1 MDLDRLGTLQEPWYP
16 IPADEHERL
25 AALRAYG
32 ILDTEPEPPFDDLVA
47 MARDACDTPIS
58 LISLIDA
65 DRQWFKASLGVDAN
79 ETPRCI
85 AFCAHAIMRPE
96 VFEVRDAQ
104 TDERFRDNPLVT
116 GAPFIRFYAGV
127 PLRGATGH
135 ALGTLCVI
143 DDRPKALDP
152 RQRETLE
159 RLARQ
164 VVQNLELRKRT
175 TELEEARRR
184 AESAARVKSEFL
196 AMMSHEIRTPMN
208 GILGAAEILSGLQLT
223 PDQRELVDIVVSSS
237 RGLLRILN
245 DILDLSKLESASIE
259 LEATSFELRDMGRDV
274 VRLFEPIARSKG
286 LRLDFRVEPDV
297 PAWVVGDSARLGQVL
312 TNLVGN
318 ALKFTSHG
326 SVSLAMSC
334 SGDEVRFEVADTG
347 IGISPEQMER
357 LFQPFTQADAS
368 VTRRFGGTGL
378 GLTICRRLV
387 ERMGGQ
393 IRVDSE
399 PGRGAR
405 FWFEL
410 ELPPGEAVFERRAEN
425 GSIELPASIDVL
437 LAEDNPVS
445 ASVASRML
453 EDLGCSVTLA
463 EDGDVALE
471 LLDQGRFD
479 VALLDLHMPVLGG
492 VEIARRVR
500 GRPGRPVLVALTAS
514 ATTEDREHCLEAGMD
529 DFLSK
534 PVTRGDLARM
544 LAKWSGPDSGTASA

>member
-1 MDLDRLGTLQEPWYP
+1 LQEPWYP
-16 IPADEHERL
+16 IPADEDARL

-32 ILDTEPEPPFDDLVA
+32 ILDSEPEPPFDDLVA
-47 MARDACDTPIS
+47 MARDACDTPIA
-58 LISLIDA
+58 LISLVDA
-65 DRQWFKASLGVDAN
+65 DRQWFKAALGVDAK

-96 VFEVRDAQ
+96 VFEVRDTQA
-104 TDERFRDNPLVT
+104 DERFKDNPLVT

-127 PLRGATGH
+127 PLRGSTGH

-143 DDRPKALDP
+143 DDRPKALEA
-152 RQRETLE
+152 RQRATLE

-175 TELEEARRR
+175 TELEDARRR
-184 AESAARVKSEFL
+184 AEAAARVKSEFL

-208 GILGAAEILSGLQLT
+208 GILGAAEILSGLELT
-223 PDQRELVDIVVSSS
+223 PDQRDLIDIVVSSS

-259 LEATSFELRDMGRDV
+259 LERTSFELRETGRDV

-286 LRLDFRVEPDV
+286 LDLNYRVGPDV

-318 ALKFTSHG
+318 ALKFTSKG
-326 SVSLAMSC
+326 SVSLDISR
-334 SGDEVRFEVADTG
+334 SGEEIRFEVVDTG
-347 IGISPEQMER
+347 IGIGPEQMER

-378 GLTICRRLV
+378 GLTICCRLV
-387 ERMGGQ
+387 DRMGGR
-393 IRVDSE
+393 IRVESA
-399 PGRGAR
+399 PGQGSR
-405 FWFEL
+405 FWFEID
-410 ELPPGEAVFERRAEN
+410 LPPGEAVFGRSTDT
-425 GSIELPASIDVL
+425 GSIELPARLDVL

-463 EDGDVALE
+463 EDGDVALD

-492 VEIARRVR
+492 VEVARRVCA
-500 GRPGRPVLVALTAS
+500 RPGRPVLVALTAS
-514 ATTEDREHCLEAGMD
+514 ATTEDRDRCLDAGMD

-534 PVTRGDLARM
+534 PVTRGELARM
-544 LAKWSGPDSGTASA
+544 LAKWSGPEAGAASA

>member
-1 MDLDRLGTLQEPWYP
+1 
-16 IPADEHERL
+16 
-25 AALRAYG
+25 
-32 ILDTEPEPPFDDLVA
+32 
-47 MARDACDTPIS
+47 
-58 LISLIDA
+58 
-65 DRQWFKASLGVDAN
+65 
-79 ETPRCI
+79 
-85 AFCAHAIMRPE
+85 
-96 VFEVRDAQ
+96 
-104 TDERFRDNPLVT
+104 
-116 GAPFIRFYAGV
+116 V
-127 PLRGATGH
+127 PLRGSTGH

-143 DDRPKALDP
+143 DDRPKALEA
-152 RQRETLE
+152 RQRATLE

-175 TELEEARRR
+175 TELEDARRR
-184 AESAARVKSEFL
+184 AEAAARVKSEFL

-208 GILGAAEILSGLQLT
+208 GILGAAEILSGLELT
-223 PDQRELVDIVVSSS
+223 PDQRDLIDIVVSSS

-259 LEATSFELRDMGRDV
+259 LERTSFELRETGRDV

-286 LRLDFRVEPDV
+286 LDLNYRVGPDV

-318 ALKFTSHG
+318 ALKFTSKG
-326 SVSLAMSC
+326 SVSLDISR
-334 SGDEVRFEVADTG
+334 SGEEIRFEVVDTG
-347 IGISPEQMER
+347 IGIGPEQMER

-378 GLTICRRLV
+378 GLTICCRLV
-387 ERMGGQ
+387 DRMGGR
-393 IRVDSE
+393 IRVESA
-399 PGRGAR
+399 PGQGSR
-405 FWFEL
+405 FWFEID
-410 ELPPGEAVFERRAEN
+410 LPPGEAVFGRSTDT
-425 GSIELPASIDVL
+425 GSIELPARLDVL

-463 EDGDVALE
+463 EDGDVALD

-492 VEIARRVR
+492 VEVARRVCA
-500 GRPGRPVLVALTAS
+500 RPGRPVLVALTAS
-514 ATTEDREHCLEAGMD
+514 ATTEDRDRCLDAGMD

-534 PVTRGDLARM
+534 PVTRGELARM
-544 LAKWSGPDSGTASA
+544 LAKWSGPEAGAASA

>member
-1 MDLDRLGTLQEPWYP
+1 MQEPWYP
-16 IPADEHERL
+16 IPADEDARL

-32 ILDTEPEPPFDDLVA
+32 ILDSEPEPPFDDLVA
-47 MARDACDTPIS
+47 MARDACDTPIA
-58 LISLIDA
+58 LISLVDA
-65 DRQWFKASLGVDAN
+65 DRQWFKAALGVDAK

-96 VFEVRDAQ
+96 VFEVRDTQA
-104 TDERFRDNPLVT
+104 DERFKDNPLVT

-127 PLRGATGH
+127 PLRGSTGH

-143 DDRPKALDP
+143 DDRPKALEA
-152 RQRETLE
+152 RQRATLE

-175 TELEEARRR
+175 TELEDARRR
-184 AESAARVKSEFL
+184 AEAAARVKSEFL

-208 GILGAAEILSGLQLT
+208 GILGAAEILSGLELT
-223 PDQRELVDIVVSSS
+223 PDQRDLIDIVVSSS

-259 LEATSFELRDMGRDV
+259 LERTSFELRETGRDV

-286 LRLDFRVEPDV
+286 LDLNYRVGPDV

-318 ALKFTSHG
+318 ALKFTSKG
-326 SVSLAMSC
+326 SVSLDISR
-334 SGDEVRFEVADTG
+334 SGEEIRFEVVDTG
-347 IGISPEQMER
+347 IGIGPEQMER

-378 GLTICRRLV
+378 GLTICCRLV
-387 ERMGGQ
+387 DRMGGR
-393 IRVDSE
+393 IRVESA
-399 PGRGAR
+399 PGQGSR
-405 FWFEL
+405 FWFEID
-410 ELPPGEAVFERRAEN
+410 LPPGEAVFGRSTDT
-425 GSIELPASIDVL
+425 GSIELPARLDVL

-463 EDGDVALE
+463 EDGDVALD

-492 VEIARRVR
+492 VEVARRVCA
-500 GRPGRPVLVALTAS
+500 RPGRPVLVALTAS
-514 ATTEDREHCLEAGMD
+514 ATTEDRDRCLDAGMD

-534 PVTRGDLARM
+534 PVTRGELARM
-544 LAKWSGPDSGTASA
+544 LAKWSGPEAGAASA